1 MIIYTPIPLE
11 LVLEGNSDFSPEYQE
26 VERGGFKLLVENLGN
41 QRGKVVRLFSSNPQ
55 DYLNPLLQPGEI
67 IKL

>member
-1 MIIYTPIPLE
+1 MIIYTPLPLE

-26 VERGGFKLLVENLGN
+26 VEREGIMLLIENLGN